1 MSSTNKRQTIDIV
14 GGTYREICIDPAWE
28 QIYGSGLRASL
39 VIRNLDSECNV
50 VFHTVAEKEVKMHL
64 EMHYSNITKD
74 IIPAPLVATP
84 ISFVYQ
90 NPIKPPV
97 YYFSE
102 IEYPRVE
109 VKTENCIL
117 FGMMEGMGLID
128 ADYIVYD
135 PQSPNAPIPF
145 SKTGS
150 KANHL
155 CLILNEQEARVWS
168 GKMKDEDIR
177 DFLFASENCECLV
190 IKKGARGAV
199 IYDAPKSHAK
209 TIPIFKTNNVWT
221 IGSGDVFTGAFG
233 YYWMMAHDKPEI
245 CAQKASLIV
254 ACYSESKS
262 LDRLKEQMGTA
273 VFETHI
279 PKESG
284 LVYLAGPFFTMSERM
299 FVNECRNALIYAG
312 LEVFSPFHDVGLGGP
327 QEVVPKDIEAIKRCK
342 TIFAILD
349 GMDPGTVFEVGYG
362 AALNKNIVILA
373 EHETKTHL
381 QMMYGTDCN
390 VETDFETA
398 VYKTCWLTNE

>member
-1 MSSTNKRQTIDIV
+1 MSSVNKRETIDVV
-14 GGTYREICIDPAWE
+14 GGTYQEICIDPAWE

-39 VIRNLDSECNV
+39 VIKNLDSDCHV
-50 VFHTVAEKEVKMHL
+50 VFHTIAEKEVNMHL
-64 EMHYSNITKD
+64 EMHYPNITKV
-74 IIPAPLVATP
+74 IVPAPSEATP
-84 ISFVYQ
+84 VSFVYQ

-97 YYFSE
+97 YYFNQVD
-102 IEYPRVE
+102 YPRIE
-109 VKTENCIL
+109 VKTENCVL
-117 FGMMEGMGLID
+117 FGMMEGMGRVD
-128 ADYIVYD
+128 ADYVVYD

-145 SKTGS
+145 KETGS
-150 KANHL
+150 RAIHL
-155 CLILNEQEARVWS
+155 CLILNEQEARTWS
-168 GKMKDEDIR
+168 GMTKDEDIR

-199 IYDAPKSHAK
+199 IFDGQESDAK
-209 TIPIFKTNNVWT
+209 TIPIFKTTKVWT
-221 IGSGDVFTGAFG
+221 IGSGDVFTGAFA
-233 YYWMMAHDKPEI
+233 YYWMIAHDKPEL

-273 VFETHI
+273 EYETHI

-284 LVYLAGPFFTMSERM
+284 YVYLAGPFFTMAERM
-299 FVNECRNALIYAG
+299 FVNECRNALISAG

-327 QEVVPKDIEAIKRCK
+327 LEVVPKDIEAIKGCK

-362 AALNKNIVILA
+362 VALKKNIVILA

-381 QMMYGTDCN
+381 QMMYGTNCN